1 MKLALLKSYAKQS
14 VITKSVFSF
23 GIGSLLMLFLVVPSG
38 RAHAA
43 ALQPKVSEEAEQ
55 SLNAI
60 VGNAMMNGH
69 VYEYLEELS
78 DTIGG
83 RVTGTPQAQQAVDW
97 ASKKMKA
104 IGLEKR

>member
-23 GIGSLLMLFLVVPSG
+23 GIGSLLMFFLVVPSG

-83 RVTGTPQAQQAVDW
+83 RVTGTPQAQ
-97 ASKKMKA
+97 
-104 IGLEKR
+104 